1 MYRCFKIV
9 DNKISSWE
17 SKELSNEKISSFP
30 RLINNQPPSIG
41 YYNVKMKLKVNGDF
55 LK

>member
-1 MYRCFKIV
+1 MEIKRIA
-9 DNKISSWE
+9 
-17 SKELSNEKISSFP
+17 NEKISSFP

-41 YYNVKMKLKVNGDF
+41 YYNVKMKLKCNGDI